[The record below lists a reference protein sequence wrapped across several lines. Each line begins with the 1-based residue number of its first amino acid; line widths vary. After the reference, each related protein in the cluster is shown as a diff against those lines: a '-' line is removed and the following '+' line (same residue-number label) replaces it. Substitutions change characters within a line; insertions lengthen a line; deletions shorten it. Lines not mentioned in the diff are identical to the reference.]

1 MLFFEGNLVQIPA
14 EFIKAAEKEAAA
26 NGCSI
31 VSIDMK
37 KEKKASVLRIVING
51 ADTSLDVC
59 AKISRS
65 LSKWLDANEDKIPV
79 ENYVFE
85 VSSPGID
92 NVKME
97 TDEDYAKYIGKIINI
112 VTKTKASDGRKR
124 YRGRLKS
131 VENGVI
137 HLYVEEE
144 SADFNLS
151 VSDISKSRIEYE
163 F

>member
-1 MLFFEGNLVQIPA
+1 MQLPL
-14 EFIKAAEKEAAA
+14 EFVKAAEKEAAA
-26 NGCSI
+26 NGCTVLSL
-31 VSIDMK
+31 DMK
-37 KEKKASVLRIVING
+37 KEKKVSVLRMVING

-59 AKISRS
+59 TKISRS
-65 LSKWLDANEDKIPV
+65 LSKWLDDNEDKIPV
-79 ENYVFE
+79 DNYVFE

-97 TDEDYAKYIGKIINI
+97 TDEDYIKHLGKIINI
-112 VTKTKASDGRKR
+112 VTKTKAADGRKR

-131 VENGVI
+131 VENGI
-137 HLYVEEE
+137 LRLYVEEE
-144 SADFNLS
+144 SAEFELS